1 MSIEKSKIEQNY
13 PEAKMIE
20 AMKIN
25 KIPAGKES
33 MLSSI
38 CASGEYFAQLKKD
51 GYFYEFEKTL
61 HYNYLFS
68 RNKSVTTGCLTEKG
82 ANVPHIIDALQVVPP
97 QTIIIG
103 EIYYPGKTSKFV
115 TEIMGCLPEKA
126 IERQNKGSLIH
137 YYIHDIIYY
146 DGYDLINLGAE
157 IRYKILEKIFY
168 LHGLDKY
175 DFLELAKIETED
187 IEEKINEALNS
198 GEEGMVLKKKTSIYT
213 PGKRPVW
220 ETIKIKQV
228 DYADVIISDIVFGSI
243 ESTTKEPETWQYWH
257 SVDSEGNFFKGNGYE
272 RYLKGELYP
281 VTKWA
286 YLGMKTTI
294 ILSAFDE
301 NNNLKEIGRIKSGIT
316 DKMIYDMNE
325 NPDNYIGKVCEV
337 QCMSLDK
344 KEHTIRH
351 GFFIRMREDKSAEDC
366 TIKSIF

>member
-38 CASGEYFAQLKKD
+38 CASGEYFAQIKKD

-97 QTIIIG
+97 QTILIG
-103 EIYYPGKTSKFV
+103 EIYYPGKTSKSV

-157 IRYKILEKIFY
+157 MRYKILEKIFY
-168 LHGLDKY
+168 LQR
-175 DFLELAKIETED
+175 
-187 IEEKINEALNS
+187 
-198 GEEGMVLKKKTSIYT
+198 VLYLL
-213 PGKRPVW
+213 RL
-220 ETIKIKQV
+220 
-228 DYADVIISDIVFGSI
+228 
-243 ESTTKEPETWQYWH
+243 
-257 SVDSEGNFFKGNGYE
+257 FKSH
-272 RYLKGELYP
+272 L
-281 VTKWA
+281 
-286 YLGMKTTI
+286 
-294 ILSAFDE
+294 
-301 NNNLKEIGRIKSGIT
+301 
-316 DKMIYDMNE
+316 
-325 NPDNYIGKVCEV
+325 C
-337 QCMSLDK
+337 
-344 KEHTIRH
+344 
-351 GFFIRMREDKSAEDC
+351 
-366 TIKSIF
+366 